1 MELHDLEGTQYCG
14 GTADIVKCFDQVN
27 RELVVDLAR
36 KAGMPERVWRA
47 YEMYQKAGDSQ
58 RMASAKAQFPS
69 IEEIF
74 NENMKEGESLTVGCW
89 INETVK
95 LERRPAN

>member
-1 MELHDLEGTQYCG
+1 MNSYDDCKEGVSR
-14 GTADIVKCFDQVN
+14 VKDRGVF
-27 RELVVDLAR
+27 LA
-36 KAGMPERVWRA
+36 A